1 MTLEMPPKTKT
12 IPAEVKEEVQ
22 QIIDRFNKDELG
34 EWSIVYSARFRGRHL
49 YLDRDDGLG
58 SGAICRLT
66 YTGDMKNWEF
76 AIYKY
81 STNRYDPEEWWFPGA
96 EEVDG
101 TIEGAL
107 RAGMKAYG

>member
-1 MTLEMPPKTKT
+1 MQPSKA
-12 IPAEVKEEVQ
+12 IPADVKKQAQEIVK
-22 QIIDRFNKDELG
+22 RFNENELG
-34 EWSIVYSARFRGRHL
+34 DWGVVYSVRFRGRHM
-49 YLDRDDGLG
+49 YVDRDDGPG
-58 SGAICRLT
+58 PGPICRLT
-66 YTGDMKNWEF
+66 YTGDMGEWEF

-81 STNRYDPEEWWFPGA
+81 SRDCYDPDEWWFPGE